1 MEKIILTIAPT
12 GNVPTKEMT
21 PHVPITPE
29 EIAAQVYE
37 CWKAGAAVAHFHTRD
52 EEGKPTSSL
61 EANIAVLKA
70 MDKYTD
76 CNIIRQLSTG
86 GRAAKTY
93 YDRGRMLPLAP
104 EMASLATGSSNFP
117 KICNFNDP
125 DTIAYLAE
133 EMNKYNIKPEIE
145 VFDTAM
151 MDYALKMVDKGVL
164 KAPLHFNLVMGM
176 TGSQPATEKLLF
188 YLYECLPKNC
198 TWGVSIIGQ
207 HHVKLSTI
215 AIALGG
221 HVRVG
226 VEDNIYY
233 TKGVLASNIML
244 LERMKNIAKAIG
256 REVATADEA
265 RVILGLP
272 AK

>member
-1 MEKIILTIAPT
+1 MEKLILTIAPT
-12 GNVPTKEMT
+12 GNVPTKELT
-21 PHVPITPE
+21 PHVPITPA

-37 CWKAGAAVAHFHTRD
+37 CWQAGAAVAHFHTRD

-61 EANIAVLKA
+61 EANIAVMAA
-70 MDKYTD
+70 MDKYPD
-76 CNIIRQLSTG
+76 CDIIRQLSTG

-104 EMASLATGSSNFP
+104 AMASLATGSSNFP

-133 EMNKYNIKPEIE
+133 EMNKHDIKPEIE

-151 MDYALKMVDKGVL
+151 LDYALKLVERGVL
-164 KAPLHFNLVMGM
+164 KAPLHINLVMGM

-188 YLYECLPKNC
+188 YLYEILPKGC

-215 AIALGG
+215 AMALGG

-233 TKGVLASNIML
+233 TKGVLATNLML
-244 LERMKNIAKAIG
+244 LERMKGIAKAIG
-256 REVATADEA
+256 RDIATPAEA
-265 RVILGLP
+265 RQILGLT
-272 AK
+272 K